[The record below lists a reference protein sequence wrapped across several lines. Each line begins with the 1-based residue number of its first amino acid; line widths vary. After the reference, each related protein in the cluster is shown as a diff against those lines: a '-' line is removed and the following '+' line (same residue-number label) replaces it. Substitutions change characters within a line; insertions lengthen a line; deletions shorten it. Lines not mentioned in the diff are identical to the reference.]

1 MSTTVLMCAQVCYN
15 GPEWEGVSDSAKDF
29 VASLLDRD
37 YNSRMTAAAA
47 LEHPWITAHCNEDGC
62 SVANNVVQ
70 LKGRN
75 LHLSKNQ

>member
-1 MSTTVLMCAQVCYN
+1 MHQVCYN
-15 GPEWEGVSDSAKDF
+15 GPKWEGVSASAKDF

-75 LHLSKNQ
+75 LRLTTNQ